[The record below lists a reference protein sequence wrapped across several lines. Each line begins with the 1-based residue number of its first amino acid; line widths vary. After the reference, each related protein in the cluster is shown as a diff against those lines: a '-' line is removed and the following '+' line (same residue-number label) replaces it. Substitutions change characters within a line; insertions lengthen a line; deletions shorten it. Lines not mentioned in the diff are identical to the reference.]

1 MLTASIWRKLAALN
15 HKDRIMPLAVDPAAE
30 DADIRR
36 HSLVVHSGSDGDCR
50 HCELLWIFL
59 AYAVS
64 SQRWSINSQ
73 RCISA

>member
-30 DADIRR
+30 DAIYAATAWWYTAALMATAATV
-36 HSLVVHSGSDGDCR
+36 SCSGF
-50 HCELLWIFL
+50 FL